1 MQKILYEIWFV
12 ATTVAAAIILVVRHR
27 RTKKWNLALNET
39 FDLAFAIL
47 GGVSG
52 GYLIY
57 QSYDLYDSLNK
68 LVGNEGIVGMCLG
81 GLALIWFAFGKVK
94 ELVDKP

>member
-1 MQKILYEIWFV
+1 MQKILYEIWLI
-12 ATTVAAAIILVVRHR
+12 ATIFAAVVILFVRHR
-27 RTKKWNLALNET
+27 RTQKWKLALNET

-57 QSYDLYDSLNK
+57 QSYDLYDSLYK
-68 LVGNEGIVGMCLG
+68 LVGNEGIVAMCLG